1 MRNYAIFL
9 LLLIPTMAVAQEGE
23 WRRVQMTAGE
33 AQPERSVAAAP
44 DVNIPDPIYETIDI
58 DPSTMARTN
67 SRRIEAEFLGERIP
81 VQSEVLP
88 QLGLARGITE
98 SKVTAAYRLLSQQP
112 VPVLL
117 SDLKHEADARRLN
130 DWGYLQWVHAVTGT
144 MYRSDPAARNLATAW
159 IMQQSGYKATVSYSN
174 RQINLLVATQQKLY
188 GHSFLNVS
196 GNRMYVVNPLGRAPE
211 VQAAY
216 LFEPVASRRGR
227 ALDMRISQ
235 APNLSGTVVQRPMAF
250 KYNGQRYRGSIAVNK
265 RVAAFYYRYPL
276 VDWSVYIAAPIS
288 REALASITT
297 FLREPLSRVQPRRG
311 WTRQMEQ
318 ANVILHFIQGAFP
331 YRSDGE
337 AIGEE
342 HYAFAEEMLALPY
355 SDCEDRS
362 ALYVTLVREL
372 LHLEAVGLLFPGH
385 AAAGVNFGRNAPGA
399 SVTLGN
405 SKFIVCDPSYI
416 GADIGRVIPQ
426 VEGRS
431 LTVIGR

>member
-1 MRNYAIFL
+1 MN
-9 LLLIPTMAVAQEGE
+9 TS
-23 WRRVQMTAGE
+23 E
-33 AQPERSVAAAP
+33 AQPERYVATAP
-44 DVNIPDPIYETIDI
+44 FSHIPDPIYEAIDI

-67 SRRIEAEFLGERIP
+67 SRRIEADFLGERIP
-81 VQSEVLP
+81 LQSEVLP
-88 QLGLARGITE
+88 QLRLANGITE
-98 SKVTAAYRLLSQQP
+98 SKVTTAYRRLSQQP

-117 SDLKHEADARRLN
+117 SDLKHEADVRRLN

-144 MYRSDPAARNLATAW
+144 MYPNDPAARNLATAW

-196 GNRMYVVNPLGRAPE
+196 GTRMYVVNPLGRAPS
-211 VQAAY
+211 VRSAY
-216 LFEPVASRRGR
+216 LFEPMASRRGR
-227 ALDMRISQ
+227 ALDMRIRE
-235 APNLSGTVVQRPMAF
+235 APNLEGTVVQRPMAF
-250 KYNGQRYRGSIAVNK
+250 KYNGQRYRGSISVNK

-276 VDWSVYIAAPIS
+276 VDWSVYIAAPLS
-288 REALASITT
+288 REALASITN
-297 FLREPLSRVQPRRG
+297 FLREPLRSVQPRRG
-311 WTRQMEQ
+311 WSREMEQ
-318 ANVILHFIQGAFP
+318 ANVILQFIQGAFP
-331 YRSDGE
+331 YRRDGE

-385 AAAGVNFGRNAPGA
+385 AAAGVNFGRNAPGG
-399 SVTLGN
+399 SVTLDN
-405 SKFIVCDPSYI
+405 TKYIICDPSYL
-416 GADIGRVIPQ
+416 GAEIGRIMPQ
-426 VEGRS
+426 MEGRP